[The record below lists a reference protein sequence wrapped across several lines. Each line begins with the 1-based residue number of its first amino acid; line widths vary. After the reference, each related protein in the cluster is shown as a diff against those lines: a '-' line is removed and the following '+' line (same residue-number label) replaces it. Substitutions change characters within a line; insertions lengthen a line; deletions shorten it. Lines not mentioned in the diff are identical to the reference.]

1 MNIHPI
7 AHKIYLRV
15 KAELTDG
22 MPENTHALI
31 LKAGNIT
38 EERIDSTLR
47 GLVKQGWTHRQAE
60 DAIMKTF
67 RSAIDAYKEG
77 K

>member
-22 MPENTHALI
+22 MPENTQALI
-31 LKAGNIT
+31 LKAWKIT
-38 EERIDSTLR
+38 EKRIDSSLR
-47 GLVKQGWTHRQAE
+47 GLVKQGFTHMQAE

-67 RSAIDAYKEG
+67 R
-77 K
+77 